1 MFTAIGNKQP
11 TLLNLLDSAN
21 QTKTKTKKTNQ
32 QHKHNSENTQE
43 VRSEQTPWV
52 QSWNMTKED
61 SRTREDSLYMLIPA
75 IKIINFF
82 LMLDIAIVVW

>member
-32 QHKHNSENTQE
+32 QQKHNSENTQE

-52 QSWNMTKED
+52 QSWNMTQED
-61 SRTREDSLYMLIPA
+61 SRTREDSLYMFIPA
-75 IKIINFF
+75 MKIINFF